1 MIAIEL
7 VREVRARSGVSLDS
21 CKKALE
27 ETGGNVDKALEVLR
41 IKGLAKKIDPSQSG
55 TEGRIHTY
63 VHGGKH
69 GVLVEVNCK
78 TDFVARSPEFVA
90 LCDTIAMQIVAARP
104 ICVSRDNVPT
114 DQLERERRVASQS
127 VPERV
132 PTAQR
137 EKVVEGKLNK
147 WLSEVCLMDQ
157 ESFERPGFTIAQ
169 LCAEL
174 STKTGEPITVRR
186 FVTLERGVGVIRPQ
200 TVDYADEVQA
210 MVALASAPTEEHP
223 IKA

>member
-1 MIAIEL
+1 MVAIEL
-7 VREVRARSGVSLDS
+7 VREVRARSGVSLDA

-27 ETGGNVDKALEVLR
+27 ETGGNVDEALEALR
-41 IKGLAKKIDPSQSG
+41 VKGLAKKIDPSQSG
-55 TEGRIHTY
+55 TEGRVHTY

-78 TDFVARSPEFVA
+78 TDFVARSPEFIA

-104 ICVSRDNVPT
+104 ICVSRDNVPPE
-114 DQLERERRVASQS
+114 QLERERRVAAQS

-132 PTAQR
+132 PAGQR
-137 EKVVEGKLNK
+137 EKVIEGKLNK

-157 ESFERPGFTIAQ
+157 ESFERPGLTIAQ

-186 FVTLERGVGVIRPQ
+186 FVTLERGEGVARSQ
-200 TVDYADEVQA
+200 VVDYADEVQA
-210 MVALASAPTEEHP
+210 MVAIASATPEEHL
-223 IKA
+223 IKS